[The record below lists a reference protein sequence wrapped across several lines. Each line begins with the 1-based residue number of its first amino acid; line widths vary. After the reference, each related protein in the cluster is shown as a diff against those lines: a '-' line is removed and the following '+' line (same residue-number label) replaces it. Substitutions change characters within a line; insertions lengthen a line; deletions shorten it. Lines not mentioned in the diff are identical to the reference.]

1 MPSPDHA
8 NPTRFSAAVLLAIAI
23 LVAVGFAGGG
33 YLAGRGVIM
42 ARLADRFVTVKG
54 VAEIDARANL
64 AIYPIT
70 FTITTDDLGAG
81 KTRVD
86 EQIAQARAFFVQRG
100 FAAGDISA
108 TRFTV
113 SDRVADGYRA
123 ENVNAA
129 RYVLTQTLTLRST
142 DIDLV
147 ARTSQD
153 IGELTRT
160 GLALTGFSGPS
171 YIFTADKLNS
181 VKPDLIRRA
190 TAAAREAA
198 DEFART
204 SNTIV
209 GSIRNANQGV
219 IAILA
224 PDESANADYGE
235 RSSPT
240 KRIRA
245 VTTVEYFLR

>member
-1 MPSPDHA
+1 MPSADAPR
-8 NPTRFSAAVLLAIAI
+8 PPRFSAAVLLALAV
-23 LVAVGFAGGG
+23 LVAAGFAGGG

-70 FTITTDDLGAG
+70 FTITTDDLAAG

-86 EQIAQARAFFVQRG
+86 EQIATARTFFVQRG
-100 FAAGDISA
+100 FAEADISA

-198 DEFART
+198 DEFAKT
-204 SNTIV
+204 SSTVV

-224 PDESANADYGE
+224 PDDASSEYGE